1 MDRRA
6 AAVRPLPGPSGIPEG
21 GRPAGLRP
29 GARLLVGVDAAEG
42 AAVHADA
49 ATGTCTSATSSSRGR
64 RGGLEF
70 TSADEEVLVLSA
82 SQAGDGYRQRPHGS
96 QRPAGTGRPGGQ
108 IETTLVE
115 RGRLRPRER
124 QTRVVQP
131 EGAAPSPTS
140 PRRPCSDRRSFRP
153 SPRRQARRI
162 TSSSSSSD
170 HRPSTMPS
178 TVTAGLP
185 PSARKP
191 SVHSTSRHAAQR
203 AKPSS
208 RTTEGAMSASDRR
221 SSSQEQLR
229 TWARQPY
236 ADAAQEAAPSPVR
249 PPSRPSQVGTPRL

>member
-21 GRPAGLRP
+21 RRPAGLRL
-29 GARLLVGVDAAEG
+29 GARLLVRVDALEG

-70 TSADEEVLVLSA
+70 TSADEDVLVLSRRRRA
-82 SQAGDGYRQRPHGS
+82 TAIANARTDRNDQRARADREARSKPRWSGVVVFDRGAANPCGS
-96 QRPAGTGRPGGQ
+96 TGRC
-108 IETTLVE
+108 
-115 RGRLRPRER
+115 
-124 QTRVVQP
+124 
-131 EGAAPSPTS
+131 GAVTHE

-170 HRPSTMPS
+170 RRPSTMPS

>member
-1 MDRRA
+1 MPPKA
-6 AAVRPLPGPSGIPEG
+6 LQCTPMPLPG
-21 GRPAGLRP
+21 R
-29 GARLLVGVDAAEG
+29 ARRQLLPRGEEG
-42 AAVHADA
+42 A
-49 ATGTCTSATSSSRGR
+49 GSSSRAPTRTCWYCRVAGGR
-64 RGGLEF
+64 RPSPTPARTAT
-70 TSADEEVLVLSA
+70 TS
-82 SQAGDGYRQRPHGS
+82 GHG
-96 QRPAGTGRPGGQ
+96 PTGRPD
-108 IETTLVE
+108 
-115 RGRLRPRER
+115 RSHAGRAWSSS
-124 QTRVVQP
+124 TA
-131 EGAAPSPTS
+131 GAANPCGSTGRCGAVTHE

-170 HRPSTMPS
+170 RRPSTMPS